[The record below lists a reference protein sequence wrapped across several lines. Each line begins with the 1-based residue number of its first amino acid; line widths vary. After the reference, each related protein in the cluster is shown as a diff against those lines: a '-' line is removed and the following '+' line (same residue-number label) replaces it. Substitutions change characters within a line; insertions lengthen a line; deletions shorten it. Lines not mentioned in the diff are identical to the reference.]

1 MPICVGLPRTI
12 DPGKFVRSTRL
23 QAGVATSVALKEKI
37 GYALGDTA
45 SNFYWKTFEF
55 FLLIFYTDV
64 FGISPAVA
72 GTMFGVTRVWDA
84 IADPLMGALADRTR
98 TRWGRFRPYLV
109 WMALPLA
116 AAGVLTFTTPDLD
129 GSGKTVYAYAT
140 FSFLMLAYTAIN
152 IPYSALMGVM
162 TSDSRQRTA
171 LSSLRFIGGFSG
183 GVVVVAATPWLV
195 GLLGAGD
202 ARRGWQL
209 SMVVWGIL
217 AVLLFVVCFTTTRER
232 VEPPARQQ
240 ADFKRDVADLFRNG
254 PWMVMFLLGLTTLTA
269 FILRGQTTAYF
280 FKYYVGNEALT
291 ALFIS
296 SGMIASIVGF
306 AVTAPISRLVG
317 GKKNMY
323 AGLMALSGVLTLV
336 FFLVPATS
344 PTAILALNVVIALVQ
359 APNSPLVW
367 AMYADTADYGEWKFG
382 RRNTGL
388 TFAAAIMAQK
398 GGGAVAGV
406 VNGALLTGFGYVA
419 NAQQSADSL
428 LGIRITMSLI
438 PGGLCLLAA
447 ALTLLYRLDDR
458 TMKQIE
464 IDLLER
470 RARAAEAELG

>member
-1 MPICVGLPRTI
+1 MPTSLT
-12 DPGKFVRSTRL
+12 TR
-23 QAGVATSVALKEKI
+23 EKI

-45 SNFYWKTFEF
+45 SNFYWKSFEF

-72 GTMFGVTRVWDA
+72 GTMFGVTRIWDA
-84 IADPLMGALADRTR
+84 VADPVMGAIADRTR
-98 TRWGRFRPYLV
+98 TRWGRFRPYLL
-109 WMALPLA
+109 WMSLPLA

-129 GSGKTVYAYAT
+129 GPGKTVYAYAT

-183 GVVVVAATPWLV
+183 GVIAVAATPWLV
-195 GLLGAGD
+195 ATFGAGD

-209 SMVVWGIL
+209 TMVVWGVL
-217 AVLLFVVCFTTTRER
+217 AVLLFAACFLTTRER

-240 ADFKRDVADLFRNG
+240 ADFRRDVADLFRNG
-254 PWMVMFLLGLTTLTA
+254 PWMVMFVLGLTTLTA
-269 FILRGQTTAYF
+269 FILRGQTTAYY
-280 FKYYVGNEALT
+280 FKYYVGNEGLT

-296 SGMIASIVGF
+296 SGMLASIVGF
-306 AVTAPISRLVG
+306 ALTAPISRLVG
-317 GKKNMY
+317 GKKHLY
-323 AGLMALSGVLTLV
+323 AGLMAVSGLLTLA
-336 FFLVPATS
+336 FFLVPASS
-344 PTAILALNVVIALVQ
+344 PGAIIALNVVIALVQ

-367 AMYADTADYGEWKFG
+367 AMYADTADYGEWRFG

-398 GGGAVAGV
+398 GGGAVAGAL
-406 VNGALLTGFGYVA
+406 NGALLTGFGYVA
-419 NAQQSADSL
+419 NAAQSAHSL

-438 PGGLCLLAA
+438 PGGLCLIAA
-447 ALTLLYRLDDR
+447 ALTVLYRLDDR

-464 IDLLER
+464 IELLER
-470 RARAAEAELG
+470 RARAAEAEIG